1 MSDFE
6 IKVSAEL
13 DDQNI
18 KDALKKDYPLH
29 ISTKEIDNITSKLQ
43 SAFDKTYDIKINT
56 SNIQKQISSAINS
69 GLKGVTIPVNSSGSS
84 KKGIPV
90 SEKYWEN
97 IFKNQFTDRHTKSN
111 TQKQLSS
118 YYKEQAKQA
127 QQIANQQEQY
137 RNQYWKDIFSNQFT
151 DRHTKSNELTQLKT
165 YYEQQAKQAQ
175 QVAKLRANVLNGNYD
190 ADLAKMNAKINIY
203 GEQDSD
209 SLKQAKAALEEFKA
223 SYKTIQ
229 DSIKGNKITLN
240 DDELVKNIN
249 NVDNAA
255 KKFSNTMAVVNTE
268 LGKPISSDKA
278 LASSNRMLT
287 WLEENTK
294 AADKYGASIKAVAE
308 AQASVTNMG
317 DYNKNV
323 AEFNQLKT
331 QATLEGLTGRSFG
344 QEFKN
349 MFNKFKDWFGVSQLV
364 MAGVNQISQSV
375 SELKDVDTILTEI
388 SKTSDMTSTQLKQL
402 GNDAFEVA
410 SKYGK
415 SATDY
420 LSGVQE
426 MARNGFTGQQL
437 EDMSKLS
444 VLTQAAGDVDTDVAN
459 SYLLATNSAYKY
471 RGEVEKLNAVLDGM
485 NMITNRN
492 SVSMSDMA
500 EAISKAASMA
510 AEMNVKEDELSALIG
525 VAQAGTQQGGSEV
538 GTSLKSL
545 FINLQN
551 TNSDKIVNTL
561 ASVGI
566 SMTEIVNGAEKLR
579 TPIEILKDLSEVFTQ
594 LDEDDPLRAEILTN
608 IGQKYHANTLSVI
621 LSSWSE
627 YEKMLNDYHEGAGSA
642 YNEAMKSAN
651 NWEGSANRLKNT
663 FTDIVGNAVD
673 SDGVIFIL
681 NSLNSILEVINKITD
696 SLGSLGTFG
705 GIAGALLG
713 LKGVGQLKKISML
726 CTNVLRG
733 SRNRYCIG

>member
-1 MSDFE
+1 MSDFK

-13 DDQNI
+13 DD
-18 KDALKKDYPLH
+18 ASLKQSLEKGYDLK
-29 ISTKEIDNITSKLQ
+29 INTKEIDNITSKLQ

-69 GLKGVTIPVNSSGSS
+69 GLKGVTIPVSSSGSS

-97 IFKNQFTDRHTKSN
+97 IFKNQFTDRHTKSD

-203 GEQDSD
+203 GGQDSE
-209 SLKQAKAALEEFKA
+209 SLNRAKAALEEFKV

-229 DSIKGNKITLN
+229 DSIKDNKITLN
-240 DDELVKNIN
+240 DDELVASIN

-294 AADKYGASIKAVAE
+294 AADKYGASIKVIAE

-331 QATLEGLTGRSFG
+331 QATLEGLTGKSFG

-375 SELKDVDTILTEI
+375 TELKDVDTILTEI

-410 SKYGK
+410 SEYGK
-415 SATDY
+415 TATDY
-420 LSGVQE
+420 LTGVQE

-471 RGEVEKLNAVLDGM
+471 RGEVEKLNAVLDGQ
-485 NMITNRN
+485 NM
-492 SVSMSDMA
+492 
-500 EAISKAASMA
+500 
-510 AEMNVKEDELSALIG
+510 
-525 VAQAGTQQGGSEV
+525 
-538 GTSLKSL
+538 
-545 FINLQN
+545 
-551 TNSDKIVNTL
+551 
-561 ASVGI
+561 
-566 SMTEIVNGAEKLR
+566 
-579 TPIEILKDLSEVFTQ
+579 
-594 LDEDDPLRAEILTN
+594 
-608 IGQKYHANTLSVI
+608 
-621 LSSWSE
+621 
-627 YEKMLNDYHEGAGSA
+627 
-642 YNEAMKSAN
+642 
-651 NWEGSANRLKNT
+651 
-663 FTDIVGNAVD
+663 
-673 SDGVIFIL
+673 
-681 NSLNSILEVINKITD
+681 INKIVP
-696 SLGSLGTFG
+696 LYGN
-705 GIAGALLG
+705 I
-713 LKGVGQLKKISML
+713 
-726 CTNVLRG
+726 
-733 SRNRYCIG
+733 